1 MNASADRLL
10 RRTLWGNAAFSVV
23 SGGVLAIFAGP
34 FARAATDAP
43 VSVLGLDLAILFE
56 LLGVG
61 VIAFGALCAWI
72 ASRPEL
78 PQAWARVIFAADLA
92 WVAGS
97 VLVLALPA
105 SWTTAGIAGIVVL
118 ALIVADLAIL
128 EYLGLRKI
136 SAAN

>member
-1 MNASADRLL
+1 MTVSADRLL
-10 RRTLWGNAAFSVV
+10 RRTLWGNAAFSVI
-23 SGGVLAIFAGP
+23 SGAVLAAFAGP

-43 VSVLGLDLAILFE
+43 VSVLGLDLALLFG

-61 VIAFGALCAWI
+61 VVAFGALCAWI
-72 ASRPEL
+72 ASRSHL
-78 PQAWARVIFAADLA
+78 PQGLARLIFAADIA

-128 EYLGLRKI
+128 EYLGLRRMR
-136 SAAN
+136 AAN

>member
-1 MNASADRLL
+1 MTVSSDRLL
-10 RRTLWGNAAFSVV
+10 RRTLWGNAAFSVI
-23 SGGVLAIFAGP
+23 SGATLAIFAGP

-43 VSVLGLDLAILFE
+43 VSVLGLDLALLFE

-61 VIAFGALCAWI
+61 VVAFGALCAWI
-72 ASRPEL
+72 ASRPVL
-78 PQAWARVIFAADLA
+78 PQGLARFIFAADIA

-118 ALIVADLAIL
+118 AAIVADLAIL

-136 SAAN
+136 GAAN